1 MIRVESLAF
10 QETPLFQFQVIWAR
24 TKLIT
29 VRVWLPRSTAH
40 VLSIVVVLRDRM
52 PSHCCRR
59 KDIIVVLDIPDI
71 QFQIELIIVY
81 YKTGKFV
88 IGYCFKIIVA
98 YVGYNINSNESLK

>member
-1 MIRVESLAF
+1 
-10 QETPLFQFQVIWAR
+10 
-24 TKLIT
+24 
-29 VRVWLPRSTAH
+29 
-40 VLSIVVVLRDRM
+40 M

-98 YVGYNINSNESLK
+98 YVGYINYNESLK